1 MVMCHQQ
8 PFHENVKSA
17 VADRR
22 AIAMTDLTRNAKYIR
37 EKVMAHNRFFEDS
50 IPLIASENVISP
62 LQREMLNSDFNGRYA
77 EGWVGHRYYQGN
89 RFVDEVESR
98 GMEMAKKLFGCS
110 FADLRPISGTVA
122 NMAVLFALTSP
133 GSTIATPALADG
145 AHISTAKF
153 GAVGM
158 RGVDTINYPFDQER
172 MNLDVDGT
180 IKLIREKRPKLSL
193 FGMSMF
199 LFPAPLRELED
210 VFRETGTTVWYD
222 GAHVLGLI
230 AGGQF
235 QDPLKEGAHVMTAST
250 HKTFPGPNHGII
262 LANPRDEEMEKA
274 LKRGVFPG
282 VTSSHHLHEMA
293 ALCIALD
300 EMQKFGRQYA
310 RQIVKNS
317 KALAQSLYDRGF
329 NVLAADYGFTESH
342 TLAVNVGRIGG
353 GSTCAVS
360 LEKANIVVNKNM
372 LPGDESSVHPS
383 GLRLGTQEVT
393 HLGMKEGEMD
403 DIASFFER
411 LLIRNESVSRVR
423 ADVVRFKRRFRKLS
437 YCYGEN
443 YPAYRYERFLS

>member
-1 MVMCHQQ
+1 MAQL
-8 PFHENVKSA
+8 S
-17 VADRR
+17 
-22 AIAMTDLTRNAKYIR
+22 RNARFIVER
-37 EKVMAHNRFFEDS
+37 VRSHNSYFEDS

-89 RFVDEVESR
+89 MFVDEVEER
-98 GMEMAKKLFGCS
+98 GMELARKLFGCS

-122 NMAVLFALTSP
+122 NMAVLFALTKP
-133 GSTIATPALADG
+133 GDTIATPALADG

-158 RGVDTINYPFDQER
+158 RGVSAVNYPFDTER
-172 MNLDVDGT
+172 MNLDIEGT
-180 IKLIREKRPKLSL
+180 RKMILKLRPKVAL

-199 LFPAPLRELED
+199 LFPAPLKELRD
-210 VFRETGTTVWYD
+210 VLDEAGTTVWYD

-230 AGGQF
+230 AGGEF
-235 QDPLKEGAHVMTAST
+235 QSPLKEGAHVMTAST
-250 HKTFPGPNHGII
+250 HKTFPGPNHGIV
-262 LANPRDEEMEKA
+262 LANPRSEEMEKA

-300 EMQKFGRQYA
+300 EMQKFGRRYA
-310 RQIVKNS
+310 KQIVRNS
-317 KALAQSLYDRGF
+317 RALAQSLYDRGF
-329 NVLAADYGFTESH
+329 DVLAADYGFTASH
-342 TLAVNVGRIGG
+342 TLAVNVSKLGG
-353 GSTCAVS
+353 GSECALT

-383 GLRLGTQEVT
+383 GLRLGTQEIT
-393 HLGMKEGEMD
+393 HLGMKEGEMR

-411 LLIRNESVSRVR
+411 LLIKKESISRVR
-423 ADVVRFKRRFRKLS
+423 KDIIGFKRKFRKLK
-437 YCYGEN
+437 YCYGED
-443 YPAYRYERFLS
+443 YPAYKYERFLR

>member
-1 MVMCHQQ
+1 MGDSH
-8 PFHENVKSA
+8 
-17 VADRR
+17 
-22 AIAMTDLTRNAKYIR
+22 AIAMPNLSRNANFIR
-37 EKVMAHNRFFEDS
+37 EKVMAHNRYFEEA

-89 RFVDEVESR
+89 KFVDEVEAR
-98 GMEMAKKLFGCS
+98 GMELARRLFGCS

-122 NMAVLFALTSP
+122 NMAVLFGLTNP
-133 GSTIATPALADG
+133 GDTIATPALADG

-158 RGVDTINYPFDQER
+158 RGVNTINYPFDTER
-172 MNLDVDGT
+172 MNIDIDGA
-180 IKLIREKRPKLSL
+180 IKMIREKKPKVSL
-193 FGMSMF
+193 FGMSLF
-199 LFPAPLRELED
+199 LFPAPLKEMSEA
-210 VFRETGTTVWYD
+210 FIETGTTVWYD

-230 AGGQF
+230 AGKKF
-235 QDPLKEGAHVMTAST
+235 QDPLREGAHVMTAST

-300 EMQKFGRQYA
+300 EMQKFGRRYA
-310 RQIVKNS
+310 SQIVKNS

-329 NVLAADYGFTESH
+329 RVLAADYGFTESH
-342 TLAVNVGRIGG
+342 TLAVNVQNLGG
-353 GSTCAVS
+353 GSSCAEA

-393 HLGMKEGEMD
+393 HLGMREGEMSE
-403 DIASFFER
+403 IASFFER
-411 LLIRNESVSRVR
+411 LLIRKESISSVR
-423 ADVVRFKRRFRKLS
+423 ADVIRFKRRFRKLK

-443 YPAYRYERFLS
+443 YPAYKFERFLR

>member
-1 MVMCHQQ
+1 
-8 PFHENVKSA
+8 
-17 VADRR
+17 
-22 AIAMTDLTRNAKYIR
+22 MTQLSRNARFIV
-37 EKVMAHNRFFEDS
+37 EKVRAHNSYFEDS

-89 RFVDEVESR
+89 MFVDAVEAK
-98 GMEMAKKLFGCS
+98 GMELAKKLFGCS

-122 NMAVLFALTSP
+122 NMAVLFALTKP
-133 GSTIATPALADG
+133 GDTIATPALADG

-158 RGVDTINYPFDQER
+158 RGVSTINYPFDTEI
-172 MNLDVDGT
+172 MNIDVDGT
-180 IKLIREKRPKLSL
+180 RKLLREKKPRVAL

-199 LFPAPLRELED
+199 LFPAPLKELRD
-210 VFRETGTTVWYD
+210 VLEEADTTVWYD

-235 QDPLKEGAHVMTAST
+235 QNPLKEGAHVITAST
-250 HKTFPGPNHGII
+250 HKTFPGPNHGIV
-262 LANPRDEEMEKA
+262 LSNPRSEDMEKA

-282 VTSSHHLHEMA
+282 VTSNHHLHEMA

-317 KALAQSLYDRGF
+317 RALAKSLYDRGF
-329 NVLAADYGFTESH
+329 NVLAADHGFTASH
-342 TLAVNVGRIGG
+342 TLAVNVSKLGG
-353 GSTCAVS
+353 GSECALT

-383 GLRLGTQEVT
+383 GLRLGTQEIT
-393 HLGMKEGEMD
+393 HLGMKEDEMRE
-403 DIASFFER
+403 IASFFER
-411 LLIRNESVSRVR
+411 LLIKRESVAKVR
-423 ADVVRFKRRFRKLS
+423 KEIISFKRKFRKLE
-437 YCYGEN
+437 YCYGEG
-443 YPAYRYERFLS
+443 YPAYRYERFLR

>member
-1 MVMCHQQ
+1 ML
-8 PFHENVKSA
+8 K
-17 VADRR
+17 
-22 AIAMTDLTRNAKYIR
+22 LTGNAKYVR
-37 EKVMAHNRFFEDS
+37 DRVVAHNRYFEES

-98 GMEMAKKLFGCS
+98 GMEMAKKLFRS
-110 FADLRPISGTVA
+110 AFADLRPISGTVA

-133 GSTIATPALADG
+133 GDTITTPALADG
-145 AHISTAKF
+145 AHISTARF

-158 RGVDTINYPFDQER
+158 RGVSTVNYPFDTES
-172 MNLDVDGT
+172 MNIDIDGT
-180 IKLIREKRPKLSL
+180 RKVIREVKPKVAL

-199 LFPAPLRELED
+199 LFPAPLKELRD
-210 VFRETGTTVWYD
+210 VFEETGTTVWYD

-235 QDPLKEGAHVMTAST
+235 QDPLREGANVITAST

-262 LANPRDEEMEKA
+262 LANPRDDDMEKA

-282 VTSSHHLHEMA
+282 VTSNHHLHEMA

-300 EMQKFGRQYA
+300 EMRKFGRGYA

-317 KALAQSLYDRGF
+317 RALGQALYDRGF
-329 NVLAADYGFTESH
+329 DVLAANHGFTASH
-342 TLAVNVGRIGG
+342 TVAVNVLKQGG

-372 LPGDESSVHPS
+372 IPGDESSIHPS

-393 HLGMKEGEMD
+393 HLGMREGEMD
-403 DIASFFER
+403 DIAAFFER
-411 LLIRNESVSRVR
+411 LLIRKESAPRVR
-423 ADVVRFKRRFRKLS
+423 ADVAKFKRKFTKLK
-437 YCYGEN
+437 YCYGES
-443 YPAYRYERFLS
+443 YPAYRYEKFLR